1 MFKDRWEFSKGFCQ
15 VKRVRCINKDGS
27 FGYKRVSMYIAK
39 YIAKPKERFPW
50 VAEGLCEVPRRLS
63 SVGFGTKDLDL
74 ERLKK
79 WYLAVGLSGE
89 GRLERINERKKTISV
104 YGAKFPMPRR
114 ISEKLFY
121 DKETKFRYDWKKKK
135 YVDSPVFRRTQLSR
149 MALVYARSRDTEAFG
164 KQLLYDSERNGQ
176 PVDWSLLEARFLNDQ
191 GSLADREEIA
201 QKTYTR
207 RSKGDSQ

>member
-50 VAEGLCEVPRRLS
+50 ISEGLCEVPRRLS

-79 WYLAVGLSGE
+79 WYLAVGLSGV

-121 DKETKFRYDWKKKK
+121 DKEKKSRYDWKKKK
-135 YVDSPVFRRTQLSR
+135 YVDSPVFLRTQLSR
-149 MALVYARSRDTEAFG
+149 MALAYARSGDYEG
-164 KQLLYDSERNGQ
+164 LVKQCIKDSERNGF
-176 PVDWSLLEARFLNDQ
+176 PPDWSIVDAWVYDHEGRLM
-191 GSLADREEIA
+191 DREEIA
-201 QKTYTR
+201 KKTYTR
-207 RSKGDSQ
+207 RSQGDSQ